1 MIEHLLK
8 LWLLI
13 SAVLSDN
20 AVTRQDNRNLDL
32 QPSSWD
38 LLEQL
43 KTVLY
48 PFEVATTYLS
58 NEYNVSI
65 STMLPVVHGIIENM
79 QPDSSDFTPAQDFKN
94 TVISELTQQWNFFLF
109 FFYY

>member
-1 MIEHLLK
+1 MIERLLK
-8 LWLLI
+8 LRLPI
-13 SAVLSDN
+13 SAVLADN
-20 AVTRQDNRNLDL
+20 TVTRRDNRNLDL

-58 NEYNVSI
+58 SEYNVSV
-65 STMLPVVHGIIENM
+65 STMLPVVHGIIKNM
-79 QPDSSDFTPAQDFKN
+79 QPDS
-94 TVISELTQQWNFFLF
+94 
-109 FFYY
+109 